1 MRRKEKEI
9 IDIKEIEKIIMNAKV
24 CHLGLAIDNIPYVVI
39 YFVKLNTIL
48 TLERK
53 ACFMICQAY
62 KMFRTRT
69 TAVGGGVDSP
79 CRSALVDRL

>member
-1 MRRKEKEI
+1 MRVETQP
-9 IDIKEIEKIIMNAKV
+9 
-24 CHLGLAIDNIPYVVI
+24 GLKHNLISLDKIPYVVI
-39 YFVKLNTIL
+39 YFAKLNIIL

-53 ACFMICQAY
+53 ACFMIYQAY